1 MACKGIRP
9 DGNQCTMPDES
20 TDPKTGLCGSCGAPE
35 STALVS
41 VGSTD
46 LMAHPELDALYKTLP
61 PKAQAFLNAYT
72 KTYTIVKAAKA
83 ADVHRNSHR
92 YWMKNLAGYE
102 ELFKV
107 AELDALD
114 HWRDLYAD
122 RTENGLKEE
131 EFDADGN
138 LKRIRIR
145 QSEYIHKGTLQFSR
159 RSQSTG
165 RSLYKHVYS
174 TRNSK
179 KCMIPPRT
187 GI

>member
-1 MACKGIRP
+1 MACKGVRP
-9 DGNQCTMPDES
+9 DGNQCDAPEQYVN
-20 TDPKTGLCGSCGAPE
+20 PATGLCGSCGAPK
-35 STALVS
+35 SMALVPI
-41 VGSTD
+41 GSTE
-46 LMAHPELDALYKTLP
+46 LMADPEVDALYRALP

-72 KTYTIVKAAKA
+72 KTYTIVNAAKA

-114 HWRDLYAD
+114 HWRHLYAD

-145 QSEYIHKGTLQFSR
+145 QSEGLSR
-159 RSQSTG
+159 
-165 RSLYKHVYS
+165 L
-174 TRNSK
+174 
-179 KCMIPPRT
+179 I
-187 GI
+187 